1 MRSQITQ
8 FSDST
13 KGVRRPSPC
22 DTFCCFIAF
31 LFACGGKHSN
41 APPAPENQSNN
52 DRDSVPDGGA
62 DGGVDGGTD
71 GGLDG
76 GTDGGVGGGLSG
88 YTATL
93 NLTRRPQDGGTSG
106 GGLGQEIDA
115 FICCIAE
122 TNLNCQLAL
131 GEANF
136 SPARQITVLSGG
148 WGFVE
153 AEIYS
158 DANCGTLDRTL
169 SDALYFADPPGFWA
183 VQVDFAPPL
192 PVGLRLSLKWTT
204 NDCETGCV
212 SYTVGSAPPLCWG
225 P

>member
-1 MRSQITQ
+1 MRYALLL
-8 FSDST
+8 
-13 KGVRRPSPC
+13 V
-22 DTFCCFIAF
+22 AF
-31 LFACGGKHSN
+31 LFGCGGKHSN
-41 APPAPENQSNN
+41 APPAPEDQSNN
-52 DRDSVPDGGA
+52 NRDSVPDGG
-62 DGGVDGGTD
+62 VDGGID

-76 GTDGGVGGGLSG
+76 GTDGGVDGGLSG
-88 YTATL
+88 YAATL
-93 NLTRRPQDGGTSG
+93 NITRRPQGA
-106 GGLGQEIDA
+106 LGQQLGEEVDA

-148 WGFVE
+148 WGFVQ

-158 DANCGTLDRTL
+158 DANCGTVDRTL
-169 SDALYFADPPGFWA
+169 SDALFFADPPSLWA
-183 VQVDFAPPL
+183 VQVDFTPPL
-192 PVGLRLSLKWTT
+192 PVGLRLSIKWTT

-212 SYTVGSAPPLCWG
+212 SYTVGSTPPLCWG

>member
-1 MRSQITQ
+1 MRYALLL
-8 FSDST
+8 
-13 KGVRRPSPC
+13 V
-22 DTFCCFIAF
+22 AL

-41 APPAPENQSNN
+41 APSVPEHQSNN

-62 DGGVDGGTD
+62 DAGVDGGTD

-76 GTDGGVGGGLSG
+76 GTDGGLGGGLSG

-93 NLTRRPQDGGTSG
+93 NLTRRPQD
-106 GGLGQEIDA
+106 
-115 FICCIAE
+115 
-122 TNLNCQLAL
+122 
-131 GEANF
+131 
-136 SPARQITVLSGG
+136 
-148 WGFVE
+148 
-153 AEIYS
+153 
-158 DANCGTLDRTL
+158 
-169 SDALYFADPPGFWA
+169 ADPPGFWA